1 MQNQD
6 DGKKIFMANIGDS
19 ESLLKKLVNH
29 GLGAV
34 VSYIAQTTKKTIL
47 IVDNYGYM
55 HYPEKSQ
62 VIVDEIIE
70 LFFDIPDLEENQY
83 YYKKS
88 EATLIYPVGQEEL
101 KAVVIIKNVKHEN
114 IPSIVLTLNEA
125 KLALKMYINY
135 ENKLKTKIQSFQTEI
150 LENLFVK
157 NSINIRYI
165 IEKTGIQLN
174 LNQYY
179 AVLLIKI
186 DEDNKQVNYHNLKA
200 NIFEYAKQ
208 NNLFFIPPIYWRGF
222 FVSILSGVYDDDT
235 LEIKSDWPNAKNSII
250 WKNAFEEKYNVKAAV
265 SIGGVYKL
273 SELHKSYNEA
283 RIAMHFHLLK
293 GEVSFVQRF
302 VDLGVFAELF
312 SQDIDKLK
320 NFCMKTIEKILEY
333 DHDFDGELLV
343 TLRTL
348 LDCNFN
354 WKLASEILFVHVNTL
369 RYRYEKI
376 EQILQIDLSLA
387 QERSN
392 LFIAIRVA
400 DILHELGFLQP
411 IFVGNTLDISKVNN
425 IKKQS
430 KALW

>member
-1 MQNQD
+1 MSQTLLERLV
-6 DGKKIFMANIGDS
+6 DS
-19 ESLLKKLVNH
+19 
-29 GLGAV
+29 GLPAV
-34 VSYIAQTTKKTIL
+34 VSYIAKMTKKTIMV
-47 IVDNYGYM
+47 VDNYGYM
-55 HYPEKSQ
+55 HYPEKSE
-62 VIVDEIIE
+62 VIIDEIVE
-70 LFFDIPDLEENQY
+70 LFFDIPHLEENQY

-88 EATLIYPVGQEEL
+88 EATLLYPVGKGEL
-101 KAVVIIKNVKHEN
+101 KAVVIVRNVNEEN
-114 IPSIVLTLNEA
+114 ISSIITTLNEA

-135 ENKLKTKIQSFQTEI
+135 ENKLKNTIKSFETEI
-150 LENLFVK
+150 LEDLFVK

-165 IEKTGIQLN
+165 VEKTGVELDLN
-174 LNQYY
+174 RHY
-179 AVLLIKI
+179 AVLLIKMDKN
-186 DEDNKQVNYHNLKA
+186 DEKINYHNLKA
-200 NIFEYAKQ
+200 DIFEYAAK
-208 NNLFFIPPIYWRGF
+208 NNLSFIPPIYWRGF
-222 FVSILSGVYDDDT
+222 FVSILSGVYDDIT
-235 LEIKSDWPNAKNSII
+235 LEIKSDWPNAKNSIV
-250 WKNAFEEKYNVKAAV
+250 WKESFEEKYDVHVAV

-273 SELHKSYNEA
+273 NELHKSYNEA
-283 RIAMHFHLLK
+283 RIAMQFHLLK
-293 GEVSFVQRF
+293 GETSFVQRF

-333 DHDFDGELLV
+333 DHDFDGELLI

-376 EQILQIDLSLA
+376 EQILNINLSLA

-411 IFVGNTLDISKVNN
+411 IFVGNALEVSRTSTNG
-425 IKKQS
+425 KKQS
-430 KALW
+430 KTLW